1 MVVAA
6 QGGPVPAARK
16 RSAKWNERHRDETR
30 DPRTA
35 RVAAYLQTPTE
46 QGLPHKGYRDMPA
59 TPLFAFGHGLSYTT
73 FDYSNLTLS
82 DTTVDIGGCIEI
94 GVGRR
99 ERRRRNWRRGRPGV
113 LQRHRDRPHATC
125 PGVRRLPPHHR
136 SPRSSPDG
144 HLPGARRSASATSD
158 STVTLLI
165 RRSQVRSLPG
175 AL

>member
-16 RSAKWNERHRDETR
+16 RSAKWNDHRDETR

-82 DTTVDIGGCIEI
+82 NTTVDIGSIEI
-94 GVGRR
+94 GVAVESTAAATGDEVVQVYFSDTATGLTRPAQEFIR
-99 ERRRRNWRRGRPGV
+99 ASAGVHARPG
-113 LQRHRDRPHATC
+113 A
-125 PGVRRLPPHHR
+125 
-136 SPRSSPDG
+136 
-144 HLPGARRSASATSD
+144 ARTVTFWCTWIGSATSD